1 MSQDFPTYGRGDDE
15 PREQPEPA
23 PEIPPAERYGDQ
35 PRYGDPSKQRQN
47 SYGTPAEQ
55 GPYGQPPY
63 GQPPHGQFGQGQFG
77 QGARTVRREWLPPRR
92 LSAGPVRPG
101 AVRTEPVPARPA
113 RTQPVHTEPVRRRPV
128 RPGSSTPPG
137 QFGQPSY
144 EYGQVGTHPGPVRT
158 VDPNPRAAKVALIAG
173 IVAAFY
179 GLLALSVQRTA
190 LREIAQ
196 APGSELNHPLRTDV
210 IDTIGQLSVAIL
222 TGAALTLWIRDLLA
236 RRRQGRSPAI
246 AEYVGL
252 GLITLGAVFILI
264 WMLMIASTGFGSDD
278 ATTGRLPSAYGYGGF
293 GLLLVG
299 AGLFVAYRVLRP
311 DLQPVVQSAP
321 YRPPW
326 E

>member
-15 PREQPEPA
+15 PREQPEHA

-47 SYGTPAEQ
+47 SYGTPAEP

-77 QGARTVRREWLPPRR
+77 QGQYAPHDQGQFGQGQYGQSGYHPGGYPPGQ
-92 LSAGPVRPG
+92 SGHGQFAPSQYTPSQYGAGQYAPG
-101 AVRTEPVPARPA
+101 QYT
-113 RTQPVHTEPVRRRPV
+113 
-128 RPGSSTPPG
+128 PG

-144 EYGQVGTHPGPVRT
+144 EYGQVGTHLGPVRT

-179 GLLALSVQRTA
+179 GLLALSIQRTA

-222 TGAALTLWIRDLLA
+222 AGAALTLWIRDLLA
-236 RRRQGRSPAI
+236 RRKQGRSPAI

-252 GLITLGAVFILI
+252 GLIAVGAVFILI

-299 AGLFVAYRVLRP
+299 AGLFMAYRVLRP

-321 YRPPW
+321 TRPPW